1 MDPQYSPQSRTER
14 LIASLRVV
22 LAASSLFAI
31 WLDPTQPAKYA
42 NIAYGLMAGYVV
54 YAGVLWAVVWKSPLP
69 VPRLG
74 VLTLAGDLAAFS
86 LFIYLTE
93 GPPASPFFVYFI
105 FALMCAAVRWQWR
118 GTLVTAV
125 VSLAA
130 FIGMGLYQTRIAQ
143 DELLN
148 RFIIRAVYLSVVAI
162 FLGYLGAHQQQLRH
176 EIARLASWPRALP
189 QDVRTLVQEVL
200 GQAGSILGAARVV
213 VQWEESEE
221 PWAHLAWW
229 SGAVFDWERAV
240 AGEARTAVDPAL
252 AEADFFC
259 PDAGGDDPT
268 VLVAAAAGAERWSGE
283 PLRPEFRQ
291 RFRVGAVLSL
301 RLRGEEWDGRLFCL
315 DKANLTSDDL
325 VLGRIVA
332 AQAVARLDHF
342 YLLRRLQQAAVIQER
357 VRLARDLHD
366 GLLQSLTG
374 TALQLE
380 TVRRLLDGAGGP
392 ALERLRE
399 VQESIVAEQRSLRA
413 FIREL
418 KPGPEAADPADAGL
432 GDRLAS
438 LARRLERLWD
448 VAADIR
454 VTAIPPDL
462 PEGLAHDVCHIAQEA
477 LVNAARHGRASVIR
491 LEVSGRPGRL
501 GIRVVDN
508 GNGFAFTGR
517 LDLEE
522 LTRTRRGPASLMERI
537 TSRQGA
543 LVIESSPAGAVL
555 DIDLPMAGRV

>member
-42 NIAYGLMAGYVV
+42 NITYGLMAGYLL
-54 YAGVLWAVVWKSPLP
+54 YAGALWAVVWKSPLP
-69 VPRLG
+69 LPRLG

-125 VSLAA
+125 VSLSA
-130 FIGMGLYQTRIAQ
+130 FIGMGLYQARIAE
-143 DELLN
+143 DEQLN
-148 RFIIRAVYLSVVAI
+148 RFIIRAVYLSVVAV

-176 EIARLASWPRALP
+176 EIARLAGWPQTVP
-189 QDVRTLVQEVL
+189 QEARTLVQEVL
-200 GQAGSILGAARVV
+200 EHAAHILRAPRAVM
-213 VQWEESEE
+213 QWEESEE
-221 PWAHLAWW
+221 PWTNLAWW
-229 SGAVFDWERAV
+229 SRAGFDWDRGPAGAHGPAV
-240 AGEARTAVDPAL
+240 ASGLVD
-252 AEADFFC
+252 ADFFC
-259 PDAGGDDPT
+259 PGAADPAPA
-268 VLVAAAAGAERWSGE
+268 VLVAAAGGAQRWTGE
-283 PLRPEFRQ
+283 PLVPEFRR
-291 RFRVGAVLSL
+291 RFGVGAVLSL
-301 RLRGEEWDGRLFCL
+301 RLHGEDWDGRLFLL
-315 DKANLTSDDL
+315 DKPNMTSDDL
-325 VLGRIVA
+325 VLGQIVA
-332 AQAVARLDHF
+332 AQAVAHLDHF
-342 YLLRRLQQAAVIQER
+342 YLLRRLQQAAVTQER

-380 TVRRLLDGAGGP
+380 AVRRLLDGAAGP
-392 ALERLRE
+392 ALERLRQ

-418 KPGPEAADPADAGL
+418 KPGPEPADPADASL
-432 GDRLAS
+432 GDRLAT

-448 VAADIR
+448 VAVDVR
-454 VTAIPPDL
+454 VTAVPADL
-462 PEGLAHDVCHIAQEA
+462 PEGLAHDLCHIAQEA
-477 LVNAARHGRASVIR
+477 LVNAARHGRASAIR
-491 LEVSGRPGRL
+491 LEVAAAGGRL
-501 GIRVVDN
+501 GIRVADN
-508 GNGFAFTGR
+508 GHGFAFTGR

-522 LTRTRRGPASLMERI
+522 LTRMQQGPASLMERI
-537 TSRQGA
+537 TARQGT
-543 LVIESSPAGAVL
+543 LVIDSSSAGAVL
-555 DIDLPMAGRV
+555 EIDLPTAVRA